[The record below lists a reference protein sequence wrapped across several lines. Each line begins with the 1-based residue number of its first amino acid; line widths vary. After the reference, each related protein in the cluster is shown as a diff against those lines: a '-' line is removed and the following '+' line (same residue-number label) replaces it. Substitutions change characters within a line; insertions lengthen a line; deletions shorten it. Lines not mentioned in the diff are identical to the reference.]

1 MEETKFRCDKCVFET
16 TDKSKFNRHLQ
27 TKKHMLVNENEYK
40 YECTICHKK
49 YDTQT
54 GFMET

>member
-16 TDKSKFNRHLQ
+16 NDKSKFNRHLQ
-27 TKKHMLVNENEYK
+27 TKKHLLVSKNEYK